1 MIRFSQINR
10 LNKAGYNPNY
20 QRHHLI
26 PKQAGCE
33 SDLTRVFQTLGDQG
47 FSLED
52 FEHNGILLPCCEKE
66 ALRTGRPLH
75 RGPHPRYN
83 EIVIERLLVIAK
95 LGNRFDR
102 FEQMREFIQFRLA
115 LLQSSLRLGLSKRRF
130 AKLHLNSRD
139 PLRSM
144 DNFDQMDLRIEQ
156 LQRVIDS
163 QSLELRCHN
172 QAA

>member
-1 MIRFSQINR
+1 VIRFSQINR

-26 PKQAGCE
+26 PKQAGGE
-33 SDLTRVFQTLGDQG
+33 SELTRVFQALGDQG

-66 ALRTGRPLH
+66 SMRTGRPLH

-95 LGNRFDR
+95 LGNRFDG
-102 FEQMREFIQFRLA
+102 FEQMLEFIQFRLS

-130 AKLHLNSRD
+130 GKLHLNLRD

-144 DNFDQMDLRIEQ
+144 GGFDQMDLRIEQ
-156 LQRVIDS
+156 LQRDVGS
-163 QSLELRCHN
+163 QSLESR
-172 QAA
+172 